1 MDKYEGANWIFT
13 SNIFTTFVL
22 IQNYFSPYLIGIY
35 NNPKIYIPTFGI
47 LQIIFIYIPIGI
59 AFYSMYRAIRQDKRN
74 YLILALPLLFLAFE
88 TILCMNSGLR
98 ILTRYTILAIPPFLM
113 LVSIGLRE
121 LNNKTL
127 KILISY
133 LLIINI
139 FYLLLSPI
147 SAVRG
152 YRELGEKPTAIVL
165 NNQNINNNDT
175 IILALRK
182 NDFDKYMPNYQGRKF
197 SILQD
202 FVHQPYSL
210 NPNKQDR
217 YDKYKD
223 YVLNPELI
231 NKDFEK
237 DFVSKVISPMK
248 KHDRIF
254 YIWDENYN
262 SYPLKSLEEYKKIPV
277 MTGSIS
283 RMNAEAFML
292 CQKYL
297 TIKSATKLKYYRIFV
312 FEK

>member
-1 MDKYEGANWIFT
+1 
-13 SNIFTTFVL
+13 
-22 IQNYFSPYLIGIY
+22 
-35 NNPKIYIPTFGI
+35 
-47 LQIIFIYIPIGI
+47 
-59 AFYSMYRAIRQDKRN
+59 
-74 YLILALPLLFLAFE
+74 
-88 TILCMNSGLR
+88 
-98 ILTRYTILAIPPFLM
+98 
-113 LVSIGLRE
+113 
-121 LNNKTL
+121 
-127 KILISY
+127 
-133 LLIINI
+133 
-139 FYLLLSPI
+139 
-147 SAVRG
+147 
-152 YRELGEKPTAIVL
+152 
-165 NNQNINNNDT
+165 
-175 IILALRK
+175 
-182 NDFDKYMPNYQGRKF
+182 MPNYQGRKF

-202 FVHQPYSL
+202 FVHEPYSL

-237 DFVSKVISPMK
+237 DFVSKVIKKKK